1 LVTGLLRTIRWR
13 SVILVLSLAVN
24 LFFAGLFVTR
34 HAFGPLR
41 GPDSML
47 ARLIGELGAHL
58 SDPDRAILQRV
69 FDTHEAEIK
78 QRSAQA
84 MRSRAGIRAAMVAEP
99 FDPAALTA
107 AVDEASARDQAMRRA
122 IERML
127 LEAATQVSPD
137 GRGKLAAWRPLQH

>member
-1 LVTGLLRTIRWR
+1 VIALLRTVRWR

-34 HAFGPLR
+34 HAVGPPR
-41 GPDSML
+41 GPEAML
-47 ARLIGELGAHL
+47 ARLIGELGARL
-58 SDPDRAILQRV
+58 SDPDRATLQRV
-69 FDTHEAEIK
+69 FDAHEAEIK
-78 QRSAQA
+78 ERSGQA
-84 MRSRAGIRAAMVAEP
+84 MQSRAGIRAAMVAEP
-99 FDPAALTA
+99 FDPAALIA
-107 AVDEASARDQAMRRA
+107 AVDEASARDLAMRRA

>member
-1 LVTGLLRTIRWR
+1 VTGLLRRIRWR
-13 SVILVLSLAVN
+13 SVILVLSLAAN

-34 HAFGPLR
+34 HAFGPPR

-58 SDPDRAILQRV
+58 SDPDRATLQRV
-69 FDTHEAEIK
+69 FDAHQAEIK

-84 MRSRAGIRAAMVAEP
+84 MQSRAGIRAAMVAEP

-122 IERML
+122 IEHML